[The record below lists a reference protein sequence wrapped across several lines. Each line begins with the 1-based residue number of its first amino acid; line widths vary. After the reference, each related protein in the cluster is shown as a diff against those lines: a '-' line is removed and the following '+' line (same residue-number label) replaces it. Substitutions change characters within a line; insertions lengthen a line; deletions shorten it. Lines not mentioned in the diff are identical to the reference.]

1 MGDGDDDAGGKKGTR
16 MLLETDNSD
25 QSTSAI
31 EKHKMSDEIQ
41 QKFEKFL
48 EIYEKKSSHL
58 LFFKP
63 LTIVKLCDVCG
74 KVHTFCDENE
84 RNSAEY
90 G

>member
-1 MGDGDDDAGGKKGTR
+1 MGTP
-16 MLLETDNSD
+16 MLLETDDSD

-31 EKHKMSDEIQ
+31 KKHKMSDEIQ

-48 EIYEKKSSHL
+48 EIYEKKFSSA
-58 LFFKP
+58 FFKP